1 MEDKISPCCPL
12 CPLIVQKDVQQL
24 AEHLG
29 SFHKLENSGLILART
44 MWSSQVGYQG
54 VVQVLKD
61 VQEINRKLENM
72 NSLVCDGQSDKHQ
85 LRVKHTEFV
94 EDMKKKG
101 FQDGEVKDIKHD
113 EYIEAK
119 TKVKLENID
128 VKKGSDET
136 DVPNVIED
144 IVEVKQELID
154 YELRNEVERSEYSQ
168 PCYCE
173 RSDQILRLKE
183 QVSCLVSQKNK
194 LKSQYFHYFKL
205 AKKEAQEKKVLIQ
218 QIRKQKRVQEKEAQK
233 LKIRLQNQIILSP
246 GIKSNDTNLLGEVE
260 KLKEILRKKTED
272 IEYLKAEVNEF
283 RTKLFNQAAN
293 YQEIYMKVLKEKL
306 EQKDSDN
313 LKLMNEKFEKTD
325 SENIKLL
332 NEKLNVMD
340 SEYLIVLNRRLEKKD
355 SEHLQVLKEKL
366 EKKDLESFKVLNE
379 LTEKKNVEIYN
390 LQEIVSTLDSIVK
403 KLEKKVEYFQ
413 DQLFLQYKETLDLKH
428 SFDVFTISSQ
438 ETISDKDKKI
448 FCLEKELEY
457 SVNMCGR
464 NLGL

>member
-1 MEDKISPCCPL
+1 MFKSMQNIFETFTNWRTLAYSWPVQFGQGNIVLKHRLFQTNVDIMEDKISPCCPL

-29 SFHKLENSGLILART
+29 SFHKLENSGLILAGT

-54 VVQVLKD
+54 VVHVLKD

-94 EDMKKKG
+94 EDMKKKS

-154 YELRNEVERSEYSQ
+154 YELKNEVERSEYSQ

-173 RSDQILRLKE
+173 RSDQILKLKE

-194 LKSQYFHYFKL
+194 LKSQYFHYFFFEQVV
-205 AKKEAQEKKVLIQ
+205 ADIF
-218 QIRKQKRVQEKEAQK
+218 
-233 LKIRLQNQIILSP
+233 LS
-246 GIKSNDTNLLGEVE
+246 LH
-260 KLKEILRKKTED
+260 
-272 IEYLKAEVNEF
+272 
-283 RTKLFNQAAN
+283 
-293 YQEIYMKVLKEKL
+293 M
-306 EQKDSDN
+306 
-313 LKLMNEKFEKTD
+313 
-325 SENIKLL
+325 
-332 NEKLNVMD
+332 
-340 SEYLIVLNRRLEKKD
+340 
-355 SEHLQVLKEKL
+355 
-366 EKKDLESFKVLNE
+366 
-379 LTEKKNVEIYN
+379 
-390 LQEIVSTLDSIVK
+390 
-403 KLEKKVEYFQ
+403 
-413 DQLFLQYKETLDLKH
+413 
-428 SFDVFTISSQ
+428 
-438 ETISDKDKKI
+438 
-448 FCLEKELEY
+448 
-457 SVNMCGR
+457 
-464 NLGL
+464 

>member
-1 MEDKISPCCPL
+1 
-12 CPLIVQKDVQQL
+12 
-24 AEHLG
+24 
-29 SFHKLENSGLILART
+29 
-44 MWSSQVGYQG
+44 
-54 VVQVLKD
+54 
-61 VQEINRKLENM
+61 
-72 NSLVCDGQSDKHQ
+72 
-85 LRVKHTEFV
+85 
-94 EDMKKKG
+94 
-101 FQDGEVKDIKHD
+101 
-113 EYIEAK
+113 
-119 TKVKLENID
+119 
-128 VKKGSDET
+128 
-136 DVPNVIED
+136 
-144 IVEVKQELID
+144 
-154 YELRNEVERSEYSQ
+154 
-168 PCYCE
+168 
-173 RSDQILRLKE
+173 
-183 QVSCLVSQKNK
+183 
-194 LKSQYFHYFKL
+194 
-205 AKKEAQEKKVLIQ
+205 
-218 QIRKQKRVQEKEAQK
+218 
-233 LKIRLQNQIILSP
+233 
-246 GIKSNDTNLLGEVE
+246 
-260 KLKEILRKKTED
+260 
-272 IEYLKAEVNEF
+272 
-283 RTKLFNQAAN
+283 
-293 YQEIYMKVLKEKL
+293 MKVLKEKL

-464 NLGL
+464 NSKQSIPRSLNSIRDANSDVREGSYGEHINASKFANHKSYRSSERRNPTRVRHDSGQGWESNIGYMRKRKDC